1 MTTPATITRA
11 QPPSRPA
18 TGHQRE
24 IATRLRKVTGQL
36 GGVHAMYENG
46 SYCLD
51 VLDQLSAA
59 TAATDAVALLILE
72 DHEDHI
78 RGCLRDAING
88 ADPDDKVDELVAV
101 ISRYVRGCG
110 GRR

>member
-1 MTTPATITRA
+1 MTTTSARITRA
-11 QPPSRPA
+11 QPPSRSA

-24 IATRLRKVTGQL
+24 IAARLRKVGGQL

-46 SYCLD
+46 RYCLD
-51 VLDQLSAA
+51 VLDQLSAV

-72 DHEDHI
+72 DHI
-78 RGCLRDAING
+78 RGCVRDAIHS
-88 ADPDDKVDELVAV
+88 DEPDEKVDELVTLV
-101 ISRYVRGCG
+101 SHYVRGHG

>member
-1 MTTPATITRA
+1 MTTTSATITRP
-11 QPPSRPA
+11 QPSSRSA

-24 IATRLRKVTGQL
+24 IASRLRRVAGQL

-46 SYCLD
+46 RTCLD
-51 VLDQLSAA
+51 VLDQLSAV

-72 DHEDHI
+72 NHV
-78 RGCLRDAING
+78 RGCVRDAING
-88 ADPDDKVDELVAV
+88 ADPDEKIDELVTV
-101 ISRYVRGCG
+101 ISRYIRGRG